1 MNDNDRHEFYKW
13 LDDCPVG
20 FSLVDDLDVTDSGS
34 ITYQFEMADDNDD
47 GDFLY
52 DQYKEDRAGIHD

>member
-20 FSLVDDLDVTDSGS
+20 FSLADDLDTDSGS
-34 ITYQFEMADDNDD
+34 ITYQFEMADDDD
-47 GDFLY
+47 GDYL
-52 DQYKEDRAGIHD
+52 